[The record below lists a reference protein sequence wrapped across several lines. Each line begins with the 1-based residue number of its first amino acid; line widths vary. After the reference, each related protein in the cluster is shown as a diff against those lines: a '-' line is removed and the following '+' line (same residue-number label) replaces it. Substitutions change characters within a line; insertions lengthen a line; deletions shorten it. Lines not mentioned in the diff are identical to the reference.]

1 MSVADPHEYLPLLTV
16 WSTFNIF
23 AACAN
28 SVLLAV
34 TLISQGWDTNRA
46 LVNLEAIFI
55 VTSAC
60 GSLLVWTGHALDQH
74 PPYGLCLANASMVMA
89 NVPLMAGS
97 ALAIVLK
104 VWGGVMIACHPRW
117 QPVVKW
123 IIWTPV
129 LLSLPYVSGIPLFI
143 AGLVIGIRHP
153 STVYRG
159 SPFYCVVDHPMLQN
173 ATSGFGAGY
182 TFLCLALSVWTTIIS
197 LRPGGESGGLSNI
210 LGCLIPSFAEHYFS
224 PYSLASLLRKVGIVS
239 LMSTFSAVIPD
250 VVLSSCCVAAFFI
263 FSTSKPILEF
273 VFRGR
278 RVKSLT
284 QPVSPW
290 RSRTVTTL
298 GELPREVLILP
309 LSDLSGSDKSRS
321 VTVADEHSLWQVK
334 AVESSDRRE
343 DGMGGHSKHAADPA

>member
-1 MSVADPHEYLPLLTV
+1 MSVVDPHEHLPLLTV

-34 TLISQGWDTNRA
+34 TLVSQRWDTNYV

-55 VTSAC
+55 LTSAG

-74 PPYGLCLANASMVMA
+74 PPYKLCLVNASLGMA

-123 IIWTPV
+123 IIWM
-129 LLSLPYVSGIPLFI
+129 PLVVYSI
-143 AGLVIGIRHP
+143 RIGNQNP

-173 ATSGFGAGY
+173 ATSGFGAAY
-182 TFLCLALSVWTTIIS
+182 TFLCLVLSVWTTVNLIATRWRIRRIIEY
-197 LRPGGESGGLSNI
+197 PGVSYPFVCRTLFFSIFVGVA
-210 LGCLIPSFAEHYFS
+210 FAQV
-224 PYSLASLLRKVGIVS
+224 VGIVS
-239 LMSTFSAVIPD
+239 LTSTFSAMIPD

-263 FSTSKPILEF
+263 FSTSK
-273 VFRGR
+273 VRTAS
-278 RVKSLT
+278 V
-284 QPVSPW
+284 
-290 RSRTVTTL
+290 RSQF
-298 GELPREVLILP
+298 
-309 LSDLSGSDKSRS
+309 D
-321 VTVADEHSLWQVK
+321 
-334 AVESSDRRE
+334 
-343 DGMGGHSKHAADPA
+343 